1 MNTVPISVVIP
12 TFNREDKIIKAISSV
27 LTQTFRPKEII
38 IVDDGSTDS
47 TIFKIGETFPNSFGG
62 IRILSLEHKG
72 VSHARNRGVEKAS
85 GDWIAFL
92 DSDDEWLPEK
102 LERQWKYCEKHPE
115 TKILQSQE
123 IWIRNGRRVNPPV
136 HLSKK
141 NGWIFEQSLEF
152 CSVTPSSVLLK
163 KDLYEKQGGMDERL
177 PACEDYDLWLRI
189 TSKTPVALLNEFLL
203 VRYGGHKDQLSVRY
217 PAMDRFRIYSIIKL
231 LNSNLL
237 NEEQQNRAEKVLSI
251 KWEILRQGRIKRN
264 SWSEDLD
271 FLLYSVMK
279 DGLASSSGIRIQQF
293 LLESRNWI

>member
-1 MNTVPISVVIP
+1 MNSISVVIP

-27 LTQTFRPKEII
+27 LAQTLRPKEII
-38 IVDDGSTDS
+38 VADDGSTDS
-47 TIFKIGETFPNSFGG
+47 TVSKIQETFSNSYDG
-62 IRILSLEHKG
+62 IRILFLEHKG
-72 VSHARNRGVEKAS
+72 VSHARNRGVENAT

-115 TKILQSQE
+115 TEILQSQE
-123 IWIRNGRRVNPPV
+123 IWIRNGKRVNPPV
-136 HLSKK
+136 YLSKK
-141 NGWIFEQSLEF
+141 DGWIFEQSLEF

-163 KDLYEKQGGMDERL
+163 KDLYENRGGMDERL

-189 TSKTPVALLNEFLL
+189 TPKTPVALLNEFLL
-203 VRYGGHKDQLSVRY
+203 VRYGGHGDQLSARY

-237 NEEQQNRAEKVLSI
+237 DEKQRDCAEKILSA

-264 SWSEDLD
+264 SWSEELD
-271 FLLYSVMK
+271 FLLEEVLR
-279 DGLASSSGIRIQQF
+279 DGLHSKSGNRLKEF
-293 LLESRNWI
+293 LLKNLEWKFG

>member
-1 MNTVPISVVIP
+1 MNTVSVVIP
-12 TFNREDKIIKAISSV
+12 TFNREDKVIKAISSV
-27 LTQTFRPKEII
+27 LAQTFQPKEII
-38 IVDDGSTDS
+38 VVDDGSTDS
-47 TIFKIGETFPNSFGG
+47 TIFKIQETFPNSFDG
-62 IRILSLEHKG
+62 IRIFSLEHKG
-72 VSHARNRGVEKAS
+72 VSHARNRGVEKAA

-115 TKILQSQE
+115 TEIIQSQE
-123 IWIRNGRRVNPPV
+123 IWIRNGKRVNTPV

-163 KDLYEKQGGMDERL
+163 KDLYENLGGMDEKL
-177 PACEDYDLWLRI
+177 PACEDYDFWLRI
-189 TSKTPVALLNEFLL
+189 TSKTPVVLLNEFLL

-237 NEEQQNRAEKVLSI
+237 NEWQRNCAEKILSV
-251 KWEILRQGRIKRN
+251 KWGILRQGRIKRN
-264 SWSEDLD
+264 SWNEEFD
-271 FLLYSVMK
+271 FLLRSVTK

-293 LLESRNWI
+293 LLENKNWT

>member
-1 MNTVPISVVIP
+1 MNTISVVIP
-12 TFNREDKIIKAISSV
+12 TFNREDKVIKAISSV
-27 LTQTFRPKEII
+27 LAQTFRPKEII
-38 IVDDGSTDS
+38 VVDDGSMDS
-47 TIFKIGETFPNSFGG
+47 TISKIQETFPNPSDR
-62 IRILSLEHKG
+62 IQILSLVHKG

-115 TKILQSQE
+115 TEIIQSQE
-123 IWIRNGRRVNPPV
+123 IWIRNGKRVNPPAY
-136 HLSKK
+136 LSKR

-163 KDLYEKQGGMDERL
+163 KDLYENQGGMDERL

-237 NEEQQNRAEKVLSI
+237 DEGQRNRAEEILSV
-251 KWEILRQGRIKRN
+251 KWGILRQGRIKRN
-264 SWSEDLD
+264 SWSEELD
-271 FLLYSVMK
+271 FLLRSVTE

-293 LLESRNWI
+293 LLENKNWT